1 MNNPDQELEQW
12 LQEGDDIFAAQSL
25 ETDNWIAD
33 FDADRQVVVS
43 KLGPY
48 KRLFLRPL
56 KFSQRFY
63 HQLFPLSIESW
74 NYRRQIYLFDNFCQI
89 DLVLDLRF
97 QPSLAYAQRNDDLL
111 ERLNQ
116 HIKQTYNPAI
126 DDIINRELQALDEGS
141 WVQNGLLAVEKRIAL
156 SVCEVLIIQ
165 HIQAQAVCKINAQF
179 AEFPS
184 IQPGKNNVYF
194 HVLKKSF
201 ETQELNNQ
209 ERHRQQR
216 LLELQEVE
224 EKQRRLEQIKQVAE
238 LELQAQAIEAEKNR
252 RLLQE
257 KQEQLVQQLE
267 IEKNIHAEHLNHQAQ
282 LKAIEFDIELREKE
296 QQQTKQRQIE
306 IKQLKAQLAHEAEIE
321 AEKIRAQIQRRQT
334 LLSDDL
340 DSAVEQLET

>member
-12 LQEGDDIFAAQSL
+12 LQEGDDIFAVQSL
-25 ETDNWIAD
+25 ENDNWIAD
-33 FDADRQVVVS
+33 FDADRQLVVS

-48 KRLFLRPL
+48 KRLFLRPV
-56 KFSQRFY
+56 KFIQRFY

-74 NYRRQIYLFDNFCQI
+74 SYRKNIYLFDNFCQI
-89 DLVLDLRF
+89 DLVLELRF

-111 ERLNQ
+111 DCLNQ

-141 WVQNGLLAVEKRIAL
+141 WVQTGLQDIEKRIAL
-156 SVCEVLIIQ
+156 AVCEVLIIQ
-165 HIQAQAVCKINAQF
+165 HIQAQAVCKIYAHF
-179 AEFPS
+179 AEFPAV
-184 IQPGKNNVYF
+184 QLGKDNVYF

-209 ERHRQQR
+209 ERNRQQR
-216 LLELQEVE
+216 LLELQELE
-224 EKQRRLEQIKQVAE
+224 EKQRRLEQLKQVAE

-267 IEKNIHAEHLNHQAQ
+267 IEKHIHTEQLNHQAQ

-296 QQQTKQRQIE
+296 QQQTKQHQIE
-306 IKQLKAQLAHEAEIE
+306 ILQLKAQLAHDAEIE

-334 LLSDDL
+334 LLSDDF
-340 DSAVEQLET
+340 DSSIESDT

>member
-33 FDADRQVVVS
+33 FDADRQLVVS

-63 HQLFPLSIESW
+63 HQLFPLNIESW
-74 NYRRQIYLFDNFCQI
+74 NYRRQIQLFDNFCQI

-97 QPSLAYAQRNDDLL
+97 QSSLAYAQRNDELL
-111 ERLNQ
+111 DRLNQ

-126 DDIINRELQALDEGS
+126 DDIINRELQTLDDGS
-141 WVQNGLLAVEKRIAL
+141 WVQNGLLVVEKRIAL
-156 SVCEVLIIQ
+156 AVCEVLIIQ
-165 HIQAQAVCKINAQF
+165 HIQAQAVCKINARF
-179 AEFPS
+179 AEFPAV
-184 IQPGKNNVYF
+184 QPGKNNVYL

-201 ETQELNNQ
+201 ETEEVNNQ
-209 ERHRQQR
+209 ERYRQQR

-224 EKQRRLEQIKQVAE
+224 EKQRQLEQIKQVAE
-238 LELQAQAIEAEKNR
+238 LALQAQAIEAEKNR

-267 IEKNIHAEHLNHQAQ
+267 IEKNIHTEHLNHQAQ

-306 IKQLKAQLAHEAEIE
+306 IQQLKAQLAHEAEIE

-340 DSAVEQLET
+340 DSALEQSET